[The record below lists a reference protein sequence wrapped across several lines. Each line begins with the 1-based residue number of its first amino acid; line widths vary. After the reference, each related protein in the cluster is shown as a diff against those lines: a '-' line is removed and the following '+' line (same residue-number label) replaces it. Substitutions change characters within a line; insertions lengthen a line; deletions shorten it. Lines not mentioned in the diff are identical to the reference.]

1 MRIHVVGVC
10 GTGMGSLAGLLVE
23 LGHEVSGS
31 DVAFDPPMGPAL
43 AEWGIR
49 LHRGFDPENLADRPD
64 LVVIGNVCKK
74 DNPEARAAIDG
85 GLRYT
90 HIAGALR
97 EFALSGTRPLVVGG
111 THGKT
116 TTTAL
121 SAWLLHALGRDPG
134 FLIGGVPRN
143 FERSFRAARRRK
155 LSGPENGALAARLP
169 FVVEGDEYDTAFFE
183 KTAKFLHYGAEVGI
197 VTSIEHDHVDIYPTA
212 ESYLE
217 AFRRFVREIPASGL
231 VVANAADP
239 AVVSVVRRE
248 ARADVSYYALEGE
261 ATNGVAPR
269 WVGAPSVTDVKGTT
283 FDLYAGGSAC
293 GRLLVPLAGRYNL
306 SNALAAIAAVV
317 EGFGVKV
324 HELAR
329 PLAAFG
335 GVRRRQEIIGE
346 PNGIVVVD
354 DFAHHPT
361 AVRKTLAALR
371 VRFPSGRLF
380 AVFEPRSATAC
391 RAMHQEEYA
400 RSFDDADV
408 ILFPP
413 LGREGLPPAERLD
426 LGRLADDLRRAGK
439 DARALSSIDPILEEL
454 GKRAVSGDTIAI
466 LSNGAFGGIH
476 RRLLEALAGERG

>member
-1 MRIHVVGVC
+1 
-10 GTGMGSLAGLLVE
+10 MGSLAGLLVE

-49 LHRGFDPENLADRPD
+49 LQQGFDPTHLADRPD
-64 LVVIGNVCKK
+64 LVVIGNVCRK

-97 EFALSGTRPLVVGG
+97 EFGLSGTRPLVVGG

-134 FLIGGVPRN
+134 FLVGGVAKN
-143 FERSFRAARRRK
+143 FDRSFRAARKRR
-155 LSGPENGALAARLP
+155 LTGSGNGAPGAPLP

-183 KTAKFLHYGAEVGI
+183 KTAKFLHYGAEIGV
-197 VTSIEHDHVDIYPTA
+197 VTSIEHDHVDIYPTE
-212 ESYLE
+212 ESYVE
-217 AFRRFVREIPASGL
+217 AFRRFVREIPKSGL
-231 VVANAADP
+231 VVANASDQL
-239 AVVSVVRRE
+239 VVSVVQNE
-248 ARADVSYYALEGE
+248 AHADVAWYALEGE
-261 ATNGVAPR
+261 ATHGVAAR
-269 WVGAPSVTDVKGTT
+269 WVAAPSVTDARGTT

-293 GRLLVPLAGRYNL
+293 GRLFVPLAGRYNL
-306 SNALAAIAAVV
+306 SNTLAAIAAVV
-317 EGFGVKV
+317 EGFGIKV

-329 PLAAFG
+329 PLADFA

-346 PNGIVVVD
+346 PRGIVVID

-361 AVRKTLAALR
+361 AVKKTLGALR
-371 VRFPSGRLF
+371 ARFPSGRLF

-391 RAMHQEEYA
+391 RAMHQAEYA
-400 RSFDDADV
+400 RSFGDADV
-408 ILFPP
+408 VLLPP
-413 LGREGLPPAERLD
+413 LGRAGLSPEERLD
-426 LGRLADDLRRAGK
+426 IERLAEDLRREGK
-439 DARALSSIDPILEEL
+439 DAEAYSGVEPIVEEL
-454 GKRAVSGDTIAI
+454 RKRAVAGDTIAL

-476 RRLLEALAGERG
+476 DKLLRVLEA